1 MVARKT
7 PARKGGKP
15 KKFPVPRTT
24 VPLRMDPAWHEQ
36 LARYCA
42 DAGQYI
48 NEYLNAL
55 ITSDLKAKGYAPK
68 VRKKAARTV
77 VPVEEGNES

>member
-1 MVARKT
+1 MVAKKT
-7 PARKGGKP
+7 PTRKGGKP
-15 KKFPVPRTT
+15 RKFPVDRTT
-24 VPLRMDPAWHEQ
+24 VALRMDPAWHQQ

-42 DAGQYI
+42 DAGEYI

-55 ITSDLKAKGYAPK
+55 ITADLKAKGYAPK

-77 VPVEEGNES
+77 APVAESDES